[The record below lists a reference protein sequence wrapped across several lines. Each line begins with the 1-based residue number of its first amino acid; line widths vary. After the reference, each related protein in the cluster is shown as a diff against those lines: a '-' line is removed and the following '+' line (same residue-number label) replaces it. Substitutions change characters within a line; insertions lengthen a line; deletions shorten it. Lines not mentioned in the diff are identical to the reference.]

1 MNTAPYRVILRH
13 PGVGALIVQSFIAR
27 IPIAAA
33 PLLLTLHVV
42 DTMDRGFAAAG
53 LLAAVFA
60 TGAAIG
66 APLLGRGI
74 DRIGLRPVLLLTT
87 IVDTLF
93 WLASSHLG
101 YGALLVGGFFGGLL
115 AIPVFSLVRQSLA
128 AMLPPEQRQAALS
141 LDSISVEMSFA
152 IGPALGIVLLTQ
164 AGSRIALT
172 LVGVLI
178 ALAGVSLLVLN
189 PPMTSVDEREAQPGP
204 AVPTRVW
211 LGREAIA
218 LLLITGTAAFTLAGT
233 DTAIVAVLRS
243 FDETPLIGPVIT
255 VWCLASMA
263 GGFVYGTGRW
273 ISPVILLFLLAGLC
287 IPVALGT
294 TWWLVAL
301 LLIPTGAF
309 CAPVVSATAQDLI
322 EIAPARSRGQVTGL
336 HVSALTIGAA
346 IGAPIVGVTVDT
358 VDPRWGFVAIGGF
371 GLALALAIAVADR
384 MSSSPRARMDGRE
397 GATGVCLPASK

>member
-1 MNTAPYRVILRH
+1 MSLGPYRAILRR
-13 PGVGALIVQSFIAR
+13 PGVGALVVQSFIAR

-42 DTMDRGFAAAG
+42 DTMGRGFAAAG
-53 LLAAVFA
+53 LVAAVFA

-66 APLLGRGI
+66 APLVGRTI
-74 DRIGLRPVLLLTT
+74 DRVGLRPVLIVTT
-87 IVDTLF
+87 IVDTAF
-93 WLASSHLG
+93 WLASSRLSYPG
-101 YGALLVGGFFGGLL
+101 LIAGAFLGGLL

-128 AMLPPEQRQAALS
+128 AMLPPSERQAGLS

-164 AGSRIALT
+164 VGSTATLT

-178 ALAGVSLLVLN
+178 AAAGISLIALD
-189 PPMTSVDEREAQPGP
+189 PPIHGADEQDAEPGP
-204 AVPTRVW
+204 RIATRAW

-218 LLLITGTAAFTLAGT
+218 LLLITGAAAFTLAGT

-243 FDETPLIGPVIT
+243 FDEVALIGPVIT
-255 VWCLASMA
+255 IWCVASMV
-263 GGFVYGTGRW
+263 GGFVYGAGRRV
-273 ISPVILLFLLAGLC
+273 PALLLLFLLAGLC
-287 IPVALGT
+287 IPVAAGT

-322 EIAPARSRGQVTGL
+322 ELAPARARGHVTGL
-336 HVSALTIGAA
+336 HVSALTVGGAV
-346 IGAPIVGVTVDT
+346 GAPVIGLVVD
-358 VDPRWGFVAIGGF
+358 VADPRWGFVAIGVC
-371 GLALALAIAVADR
+371 GLALALSIAAANR
-384 MSSSPRARMDGRE
+384 LAPGSGRPGE
-397 GATGVCLPASK
+397 QPGVCLPASK

>member
-1 MNTAPYRVILRH
+1 MTLGPYGAILRR
-13 PGVGALIVQSFIAR
+13 PGVGALMLQSFLAR

-42 DTMDRGFAAAG
+42 ETLNRSYAASG
-53 LLAAVFA
+53 LLAATFA
-60 TGAAIG
+60 VGAAIG
-66 APLLGRGI
+66 APLLGRAI
-74 DRIGLRPVLLLTT
+74 DRVGLRPVVVVTT
-87 IVDTLF
+87 VVDTAF
-93 WLASSHLG
+93 WLSASHLG
-101 YGALLVGGFFGGLL
+101 YSALLVGGFIGGLL
-115 AIPVFSLVRQSLA
+115 AIPVFSVVRQSLA
-128 AMLPPEQRQAALS
+128 AMLPFEERQAGLS

-152 IGPALGIVLLTQ
+152 VGPAVGIVLLTQ
-164 AGSRIALT
+164 AGSTVTLT

-189 PPMTSVDEREAQPGP
+189 PPMTSVDEHDAEPGP
-204 AVPTRVW
+204 QVRTRVW
-211 LGREAIA
+211 LRREAIG
-218 LLLITGTAAFTLAGT
+218 LLLITGTAAFILAGT

-243 FDETPLIGPVIT
+243 FGETPLIGPVIT
-255 VWCLASMA
+255 VWCIASMV
-263 GGFVYGTGRW
+263 GGFIYGAGRRM
-273 ISPVILLFLLAGLC
+273 SPVLLLLFLGGLC

-346 IGAPIVGVTVDT
+346 VGAPIIGVVVDSA
-358 VDPRWGFVAIGGF
+358 DPRWGFVAIGAF
-371 GLALALAIAVADR
+371 GLILALALALADR
-384 MSSSPRARMDGRE
+384 LSKTGRARAERQDDVP
-397 GATGVCLPASK
+397 GVCLPASN